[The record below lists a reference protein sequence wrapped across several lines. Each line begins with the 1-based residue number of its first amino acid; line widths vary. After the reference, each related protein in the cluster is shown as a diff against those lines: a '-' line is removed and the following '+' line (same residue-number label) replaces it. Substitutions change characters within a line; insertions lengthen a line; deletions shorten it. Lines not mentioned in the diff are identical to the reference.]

1 MTTTLERGK
10 KHQLL
15 LELMTDLIQEERPD
29 AFDLQ
34 QLEVFLSLLGPEVR
48 NGSVSRKAIY
58 NVHSCFGQEFLNE
71 TLLGRALIKPNG
83 YAGDYLLLDRIY
95 TSHTSKSLKYNIWDV
110 YFQEHAAFRAI
121 RKSKEYFKKLI
132 WEKAFKNT
140 QLKVLHLVNGTGRDL
155 LEVYSELPAN
165 HNLKATCV
173 ALDDAA
179 IDHAKNLN
187 KKYLEHITFHHESI
201 FCYKNRISRDVIW
214 SAGLFNYLDDR
225 AFVILLNNFKEWLNP
240 GGEIIIG
247 NYNED
252 KNPSRDYMEILCDW
266 FLHHR
271 TEEQLKALG
280 EEAGFKR
287 HQIRIGRESEN
298 IILFLHLRAD
308 QT

>member
-10 KHQLL
+10 KQQLL
-15 LELMTDLIQEERPD
+15 LELMADLIQEKRPD

-48 NGSVSRKAIY
+48 NGSVSKEAISEI
-58 NVHSCFGQEFLNE
+58 HSCFGQEFLNE

-95 TSHTSKSLKYNIWDV
+95 TSYTTNSPEFNIWDV
-110 YFQEHAAFRAI
+110 YFQEHAVFRAI

-132 WEKAFKNT
+132 WKKAFDGT
-140 QLKVLHLVNGTGRDL
+140 QLKVLHLVNGSGRDL
-155 LEVYSELPAN
+155 LEVYSELPVN
-165 HNLKATCV
+165 HHLKATCV

-179 IDHAKNLN
+179 IDHAKILN
-187 KKYLEHITFHHESI
+187 EDYLEHITFHHESI
-201 FCYKNRISRDVIW
+201 FRYKNQINRDVIW

-225 AFVILLNNFKEWLNP
+225 AFVILMKNFKGWLNP

-252 KNPSRDYMEILCDW
+252 NNPSRDYMEILCDW

-271 TEEQLKALG
+271 TEEQLITLG

-287 HQIRIGRESEN
+287 HQISIGRESEN
-298 IILFLHLRAD
+298 IILFLHLKAD
-308 QT
+308 QI